1 MIILRFTDDVC
12 ADCRRPTNAGGYH
25 NAGCKVSPR
34 RFCALCESQ
43 HDNGDDV
50 HRGSDGL
57 YCSSEAATRRMIDMR
72 PGWTRAQC
80 EDEVAR
86 RLREVRLDLDAYNW
100 LKADHLA
107 ERVIMAAVR
116 GAQQ

>member
-1 MIILRFTDDVC
+1 MIILRFTDDAC
-12 ADCRRPTNAGGYH
+12 TDCHRPTNTGGHH
-25 NAGCKVSPR
+25 NAGCKVSSR
-34 RFCALCESQ
+34 RFCVLCESQ

-50 HRGSDGL
+50 HRGSDER
-57 YCSSEAATRRMIDMR
+57 YCSSEAATRRMIDMW

-86 RLREVRLDLDAYNW
+86 RLREVRLDLDVYNW
-100 LKADHLA
+100 LKA
-107 ERVIMAAVR
+107 ERVIMAVVR